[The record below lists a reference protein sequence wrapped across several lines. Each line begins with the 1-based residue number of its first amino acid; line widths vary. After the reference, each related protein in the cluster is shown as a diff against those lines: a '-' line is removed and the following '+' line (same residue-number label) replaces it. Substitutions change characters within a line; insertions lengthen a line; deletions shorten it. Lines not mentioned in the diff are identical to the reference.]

1 MATSPGPLQRPRFV
15 FSLDLDQVPSATKR
29 IAKEEPGN
37 QIVSML
43 HFFLKSFL
51 PHSSG
56 TPGFES
62 KVDTETINS
71 YTL

>member
-1 MATSPGPLQRPRFV
+1 MATSPGPLQRSRFV

-43 HFFLKSFL
+43 HFFFEIIPTPFL
-51 PHSSG
+51 RNTG
-56 TPGFES
+56 IRIKGR
-62 KVDTETINS
+62 
-71 YTL
+71 Y